1 VPDVLSVRAL
11 NRALLERQ
19 LLLRRATMPA
29 ADAIERL
36 VGMQAQ
42 VPNDPYFGLWTRLE
56 GFSTDELAGLIS
68 GRGAVRIALM
78 RATLHLVTARD
89 CLALRPV
96 LQSVLERVFFS
107 GSPFGR
113 NLAGVDMEALL
124 AAGRALV
131 EERPR
136 TNAQL
141 TELLRERWPDYDAA
155 SLGQAVRFL
164 LPMVQVPPRGV
175 WGASG
180 RAVHT
185 TAEAWLSAPLAADTS
200 PDAMA
205 LRYLAAFGPAGAAD
219 LRTWSGL
226 SDAQAIMERLRPRL
240 RSFRDESGRE
250 LFDLPDAPLPAADTP
265 APPRFLPEYD
275 NVSLAHADRGRIVTE
290 ENRLRAVTRLSRA
303 TPRLAAGAKV
313 SKGAILIDGFGAGA
327 WTLVR
332 SRAVARLLIEPFEAL
347 STPDRNAIAEEGHR
361 LLAFAAPAS
370 EPQDIEFRTA

>member
-1 VPDVLSVRAL
+1 
-11 NRALLERQ
+11 
-19 LLLRRATMPA
+19 
-29 ADAIERL
+29 
-36 VGMQAQ
+36 
-42 VPNDPYFGLWTRLE
+42 
-56 GFSTDELAGLIS
+56 
-68 GRGAVRIALM
+68 
-78 RATLHLVTARD
+78 
-89 CLALRPV
+89 
-96 LQSVLERVFFS
+96 
-107 GSPFGR
+107 
-113 NLAGVDMEALL
+113 
-124 AAGRALV
+124 
-131 EERPR
+131 
-136 TNAQL
+136 
-141 TELLRERWPDYDAA
+141 
-155 SLGQAVRFL
+155 
-164 LPMVQVPPRGV
+164 VPPRGV